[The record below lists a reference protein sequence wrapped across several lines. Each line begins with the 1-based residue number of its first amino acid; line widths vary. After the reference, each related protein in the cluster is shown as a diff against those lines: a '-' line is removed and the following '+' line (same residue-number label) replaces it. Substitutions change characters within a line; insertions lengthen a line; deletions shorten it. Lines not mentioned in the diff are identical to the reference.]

1 MFNNIQYLWSIK
13 VLAGGDV
20 GEKSSEDQQRQ
31 GTLPL
36 AATAPRPQS
45 MRERVQSAEDR
56 AAVAAAAA
64 ATTAATGGGGGGGG
78 SRATSW
84 LNFNKL
90 AIASHLVGRK
100 RSFNVSTH
108 PTSPNALLN
117 LDDNDLS
124 RVTSALILTKDNSG
138 SYYF

>member
-1 MFNNIQYLWSIK
+1 M
-13 VLAGGDV
+13 LAGGDV

-64 ATTAATGGGGGGGG
+64 ATTAATGGGGG

-138 SYYF
+138 SYF